1 MSDRAPDQWWDE
13 SWNPITGCTHVSPAC
28 DHCWAAGMAKRFP
41 QIHGGRPF
49 HEIRFHTD
57 RLFQPM
63 KWSKPKRI
71 FVCSVGDFWHPN
83 VQPIQRVLV
92 LDVIRKCPHHT
103 FILLTKR
110 AKEMNDE
117 MTDNSMLIPFVSLP
131 NVIAMVTVEN
141 QERADERIPYLL
153 STPWRYRGVSIEPM
167 LGAVD
172 LGKWMPTEWYHY
184 TPRNPLPSLDWAILG
199 GETGPGARKCDY
211 EWAISVRDQCE
222 AAGVPFFY
230 KGIGTH
236 KGVKKSNPYYNLLS
250 GNAYHEF
257 PEVK

>member
-1 MSDRAPDQWWDE
+1 
-13 SWNPITGCTHVSPAC
+13 
-28 DHCWAAGMAKRFP
+28 MAKRFP
-41 QIHGGRPF
+41 QIHGGGPF
-49 HEIRFHTD
+49 SKVQSHPN

-71 FVCSVGDFWHPN
+71 FVCSVGDFWHPD
-83 VQPIQRVLV
+83 VPPIQRALV
-92 LDVIRKCPHHT
+92 FDVMKRCPHHT

-110 AKEMNDE
+110 AKEMHEE
-117 MTDNSMLIPFVSLP
+117 MTDNAMLIPFVSLP
-131 NVIAMVTVEN
+131 NVIAMVTVED

-153 STPWRYRGVSIEPM
+153 STPWRRRGVSIEPC
-167 LGAVD
+167 LSHVD
-172 LGKWMPTEWYHY
+172 LQ
-184 TPRNPLPSLDWAILG
+184 LPGNLEYYQSRHNIHLVILG

-211 EWAISVRDQCE
+211 EWAFSVRDQCE

-236 KGVKKSNPYYNLLS
+236 GGVKKSNPYYHLLS
-250 GNAYHEF
+250 GKAYHEF